1 MLHPLDNVDFWY
13 KIKLI
18 VYQIVND
25 GTWGGYLIIYYR

>member
-25 GTWGGYLIIYYR
+25 DLNGEVI

>member
-1 MLHPLDNVDFWY
+1 MIHPLDNVDFWY

-25 GTWGGYLIIYYR
+25 DLNGEVI

>member
-1 MLHPLDNVDFWY
+1 MIQPLDNVDFWY

-25 GTWGGYLIIYYR
+25 DLNGEVI